1 MMAMVSA
8 AAARVGESA
17 FGRAWRKTGDVL
29 DCAIPIVVTAA
40 LAIGAAA
47 ILFGFVQ

>member
-17 FGRAWRKTGDVL
+17 FGRAWRKTADVL
-29 DCAIPIVVTAA
+29 DCVIPIA
-40 LAIGAAA
+40 LAAVLAAGMA
-47 ILFGFVQ
+47 LVLFDFVQ